1 LIQNNWKNKEAD
13 MQLLKVLARV
23 LEYPTRELQ
32 ASRDALV
39 AAVLEDNRLSGQ
51 KKEQLLRGI
60 DKVCSDDLLSLQ
72 EAYVGIFDKGRAT
85 SLLLFEHVH
94 GESRDRGQAMV
105 DLMEQYRANGLEI
118 DARELPDYLP
128 LFLEYL
134 STRPWDEIKNWL
146 EDIHHILGL
155 LGERL
160 YQRESFYHVVMDSLL
175 ELSGR
180 KTDRQELARIV
191 STEERDDTPE
201 ALDKV
206 WEEEMVKFVDDQGSS
221 CSTGGIVGQR
231 RRELEQTQTIHLSDQ
246 LMADVT
252 PRQTGRA

>member
-1 LIQNNWKNKEAD
+1 

-23 LEYPTRELQ
+23 LEYPTEELQ
-32 ASRDALV
+32 ASKDALV
-39 AAVLEDNRLSGQ
+39 AAVLEDSRLPRQ
-51 KKEQLLRGI
+51 NKEQLLRCVEMICDG
-60 DKVCSDDLLSLQ
+60 DLLDMQ
-72 EAYVGIFDKGRAT
+72 ENYVGMFDKGRAT

-105 DLMEQYRANGLEI
+105 DLMEEYRSNGLEI

-134 STRPWDEIKNWL
+134 STRPWDEIRNWL

-175 ELSGR
+175 TLSGR
-180 KTDRQELARIV
+180 SANRQELAEIV
-191 STEERDDTPE
+191 AAEERDDTPE

-221 CSTGGIVGQR
+221 CSTGSVVGQR

-246 LMADVT
+246 LMTDAT
-252 PRQTGRA
+252 PRQAGRA

>member
-1 LIQNNWKNKEAD
+1 MICDGDLLD
-13 MQLLKVLARV
+13 MQ
-23 LEYPTRELQ
+23 E
-32 ASRDALV
+32 
-39 AAVLEDNRLSGQ
+39 N
-51 KKEQLLRGI
+51 
-60 DKVCSDDLLSLQ
+60 
-72 EAYVGIFDKGRAT
+72 YVGMFDKGRAT

-105 DLMEQYRANGLEI
+105 DLMEEYRTNGLEI

-134 STRPWDEIKNWL
+134 STRPWDEIRNWL

-175 ELSGR
+175 NLSGR
-180 KTDRQELARIV
+180 SANRQELAEIV
-191 STEERDDTPE
+191 AAEERDDTPE

-221 CSTGGIVGQR
+221 CSTGSVVGQR

-246 LMADVT
+246 LMTEAT
-252 PRQTGRA
+252 PRQAGRA

>member
-1 LIQNNWKNKEAD
+1 

-23 LEYPTRELQ
+23 LEYPTEELQ
-32 ASRDALV
+32 ASKDALI
-39 AAVLEDNRLSGQ
+39 AAVLEDSRLPRQ
-51 KKEQLLRGI
+51 NKEQLLRCVEMLCDG
-60 DKVCSDDLLSLQ
+60 DLLDMQ
-72 EAYVGIFDKGRAT
+72 ENYVGMFDKGRAT

-105 DLMEQYRANGLEI
+105 DLMEEYRSNGLEI

-134 STRPWDEIKNWL
+134 STRPWDEIQNWL

-175 ELSGR
+175 TLSGR
-180 KTDRQELARIV
+180 EANRQELARLV
-191 STEERDDTPE
+191 ASEERDDTPE

-221 CSTGGIVGQR
+221 CSTGDVVGQR

-246 LMADVT
+246 LMTDAT
-252 PRQTGRA
+252 PRQAGRA

>member
-1 LIQNNWKNKEAD
+1 

-23 LEYPTRELQ
+23 LEYPTEELQ
-32 ASRDALV
+32 ASKDALV
-39 AAVLEDNRLSGQ
+39 AAVLEDSRLPRQS
-51 KKEQLLRGI
+51 KEQLLRCVEMICDG
-60 DKVCSDDLLSLQ
+60 DLLDMQ
-72 EAYVGIFDKGRAT
+72 ENYVGMFDKGRAT

-105 DLMEQYRANGLEI
+105 DLMEEYRTNGLEI

-134 STRPWDEIKNWL
+134 STRPWDEIRNWL

-175 ELSGR
+175 TLSGR
-180 KTDRQELARIV
+180 SANRQELAEIV
-191 STEERDDTPE
+191 AAEERDDTPE

-221 CSTGGIVGQR
+221 CSTGSVVGQR

-246 LMADVT
+246 LMTDAT
-252 PRQTGRA
+252 PRQAGRA

>member
-1 LIQNNWKNKEAD
+1 
-13 MQLLKVLARV
+13 MQLLKVMARV
-23 LEYPTRELQ
+23 LEYPTEELQ
-32 ASRDALV
+32 AAKDALI
-39 AAVLEDNRLSGQ
+39 AAVLEDSRLPRQ
-51 KKEQLLRGI
+51 NKEQLLTGI
-60 DKVCSDDLLSLQ
+60 DRVCDTDLLDLQ
-72 EAYVGIFDKGRAT
+72 EAYVSLFDKGRST

-118 DARELPDYLP
+118 DAKELPDYLP

-134 STRPWDEIKNWL
+134 STRPWDEIQNWL

-160 YQRESFYHVVMDSLL
+160 YQRESVYHVIMDALL
-175 ELSGR
+175 VLSGR
-180 KTDRQELARIV
+180 KADRQELARIV
-191 STEERDDTPE
+191 ASEERDDTPE

-221 CSTGGIVGQR
+221 CSTGGVVGQR
-231 RRELEQTQTIHLSDQ
+231 RRELEQTQSIHLSDQ
-246 LMADVT
+246 LMTDASH
-252 PRQTGRA
+252 RQTGRA

>member
-1 LIQNNWKNKEAD
+1 

-23 LEYPTRELQ
+23 LEYPTEELQ
-32 ASRDALV
+32 ASKDALV
-39 AAVLEDNRLSGQ
+39 AAVLEDSRLPRQ
-51 KKEQLLRGI
+51 NKEQLLRCVEMICDG
-60 DKVCSDDLLSLQ
+60 DLLDMQ
-72 EAYVGIFDKGRAT
+72 ENYVGMFDKGRAT

-105 DLMEQYRANGLEI
+105 DLMEEYRTNGLEI

-134 STRPWDEIKNWL
+134 STRPWDEIRNWL

-175 ELSGR
+175 TLSGR
-180 KTDRQELARIV
+180 SANRQELAEIV
-191 STEERDDTPE
+191 AAEERDDTPE

-221 CSTGGIVGQR
+221 CSTGSVVGQR

-246 LMADVT
+246 LMTDAT
-252 PRQTGRA
+252 PRPAGRA

>member
-1 LIQNNWKNKEAD
+1 

-23 LEYPTRELQ
+23 LEYPTEELQ
-32 ASRDALV
+32 ASKDALI
-39 AAVLEDNRLSGQ
+39 AAVLEDSRLPRQ
-51 KKEQLLRGI
+51 NKEQLLRCVEMLCDG
-60 DKVCSDDLLSLQ
+60 DLLDMQ
-72 EAYVGIFDKGRAT
+72 ENYVGMFDKGRTT

-105 DLMEQYRANGLEI
+105 DLMEEYRTNGLEI

-134 STRPWDEIKNWL
+134 STRPWDEIRNWL

-175 ELSGR
+175 ILSGR
-180 KTDRQELARIV
+180 NANRQELAQIV
-191 STEERDDTPE
+191 ASEERDDTPE

-221 CSTGGIVGQR
+221 CSSSSVVGQR

-246 LMADVT
+246 LMTDAT
-252 PRQTGRA
+252 PRQAGRA

>member
-1 LIQNNWKNKEAD
+1 
-13 MQLLKVLARV
+13 MQLLKVLARI
-23 LEYPTRELQ
+23 LEYPCAELQ
-32 ASRDALV
+32 TAKDAMV
-39 AAVLEDNRLSGQ
+39 EAVLEDSRLPR
-51 KKEQLLRGI
+51 KNKEQLLQCI
-60 DKVCSDDLLSLQ
+60 DRLCDGDLLELE
-72 EAYVGIFDKGRAT
+72 EAYTGIFDKGRAT

-118 DARELPDYLP
+118 DAKELPDYLP

-134 STRPWDEIKNWL
+134 STRPWEEIRNWL

-160 YQRESFYHVVMDSLL
+160 YQRESFYHVAMDSLL

-191 STEERDDTPE
+191 ASEERDDTPE

-221 CSTGGIVGQR
+221 CSTGGVVGQR
-231 RRELEQTQTIHLSDQ
+231 RRELEQTQTIHLSDH
-246 LMADVT
+246 LMTDVT
-252 PRQTGRA
+252 PAQARAAVRDA

>member
-1 LIQNNWKNKEAD
+1 

-23 LEYPTRELQ
+23 LEYPTEELQ
-32 ASRDALV
+32 ASKDALV
-39 AAVLEDNRLSGQ
+39 AAVLEDSRLPRQ
-51 KKEQLLRGI
+51 NKEQLLRCVEMICDG
-60 DKVCSDDLLSLQ
+60 DLLDMQ
-72 EAYVGIFDKGRAT
+72 ENYVGMFDKGRAT

-105 DLMEQYRANGLEI
+105 DLMEEYRTNGLEI

-134 STRPWDEIKNWL
+134 STRPWDEIRNWL

-175 ELSGR
+175 TLSGR
-180 KTDRQELARIV
+180 SANRQELAEIV
-191 STEERDDTPE
+191 AAEERDDTPE

-221 CSTGGIVGQR
+221 CSTGSVVGQR
-231 RRELEQTQTIHLSDQ
+231 RRELEQTQTIHLSDH
-246 LMADVT
+246 LMTDAT
-252 PRQTGRA
+252 PRQAGRA

>member
-1 LIQNNWKNKEAD
+1 
-13 MQLLKVLARV
+13 MQLMTVLARM
-23 LEYPTRELQ
+23 LEYPTTELQ
-32 ASRDALV
+32 AARDDLV
-39 AAVLEDNRLSGQ
+39 AVVLEDSRLPRRH
-51 KKEQLLRGI
+51 KEQLLETLDRLCAV
-60 DKVCSDDLLSLQ
+60 DVMDLQ
-72 EAYVGIFDKGRAT
+72 EAYVGLFDRGRAT

-105 DLMEQYRANGLEI
+105 DLMDTYRRNGLDI

-134 STRPWDEIKNWL
+134 STRPWDEIRPWL

-160 YQRESFYHVVMDSLL
+160 YQRQSHYHVVMDALL
-175 ELSGR
+175 ALSGR
-180 KTDRQELARIV
+180 NADRQALAKLV
-191 STEERDDTPE
+191 AAEARDDTPE

-221 CSTGGIVGQR
+221 CGQGEMVGQR
-231 RRELEQTQTIHLSDQ
+231 RRELDQVQVLHLNDPGQ
-246 LMADVT
+246 PA
-252 PRQTGRA
+252 

>member
-1 LIQNNWKNKEAD
+1 
-13 MQLLKVLARV
+13 MQLLKVMARV
-23 LEYPTRELQ
+23 LEYPTEELL
-32 ASRDALV
+32 ASKDALV
-39 AAVLEDNRLSGQ
+39 AAVLEDNRLPR
-51 KKEQLLRGI
+51 KNKEQLLRCI
-60 DKVCSDDLLSLQ
+60 DLVCDGDLLDIQ
-72 EAYVGIFDKGRAT
+72 ENYVGTFDRGRAT

-105 DLMEQYRANGLEI
+105 DLMEEYRHNGLEI

-160 YQRESFYHVVMDSLL
+160 YQRESFYHAVMDSLL
-175 ELSGR
+175 VLSGR
-180 KTDRQELARIV
+180 DADRKELAQIV
-191 STEERDDTPE
+191 ASEERDDTPE

-221 CSTGGIVGQR
+221 CNTGGVVGQR

-246 LMADVT
+246 LMTDAT
-252 PRQTGRA
+252 PRQAKGA

>member
-1 LIQNNWKNKEAD
+1 

-23 LEYPTRELQ
+23 LEYPNEELQ
-32 ASRDALV
+32 QSRDALV
-39 AAVLEDNRLSGQ
+39 AVVLEDDRLPVRN
-51 KKEQLLRGI
+51 KERLLNCLDRLC
-60 DKVCSDDLLSLQ
+60 DDDLLDLQ
-72 EAYVGIFDKGRAT
+72 ETYVGLFDKGRAM

-105 DLMEQYRANGLEI
+105 DLMEEYRRNGLEI

-134 STRPWDEIKNWL
+134 STRPWEDIRSWL

-160 YQRESFYHVVMDSLL
+160 YQRQSFYHVVMDALL
-175 ELSGR
+175 VLSGR
-180 KTDRQELARIV
+180 KTDRQELARLV
-191 STEERDDTPE
+191 ASEERDDTPE

-221 CSTGGIVGQR
+221 CNTGGVVGQR
-231 RRELEQTQTIHLSDQ
+231 RRELEQTQTIHLSEQ
-246 LMADVT
+246 LMTDAT
-252 PRQTGRA
+252 PRPAGRA

>member
-1 LIQNNWKNKEAD
+1 

-23 LEYPTRELQ
+23 LEYPNEELQ
-32 ASRDALV
+32 ASKDALT
-39 AAVLEDNRLSGQ
+39 AAVLEDSRLPRQ
-51 KKEQLLRGI
+51 NKEQLLRCL
-60 DKVCSDDLLSLQ
+60 DRLCSGDLLDLQ
-72 EAYVGIFDKGRAT
+72 EAYVGTFDKGRAT

-105 DLMEQYRANGLEI
+105 DLMEEYRSNGLEI

-134 STRPWDEIKNWL
+134 STRPWEEVQNWL

-175 ELSGR
+175 VMSGR
-180 KTDRQELARIV
+180 KANRQELAQIV
-191 STEERDDTPE
+191 AAEERDDTPE

-221 CSTGGIVGQR
+221 CSTGSVVGQR

-246 LMADVT
+246 LMTDAT
-252 PRQTGRA
+252 PRQAGRA

>member
-1 LIQNNWKNKEAD
+1 
-13 MQLLKVLARV
+13 MQLLRVLARI
-23 LEYPTRELQ
+23 LEYPSAELQ

-39 AAVLEDNRLSGQ
+39 AVILEDTRLPGRH
-51 KKEQLLRGI
+51 KEQLLSTIERL
-60 DKVCSDDLLSLQ
+60 CSGDLLDLQ
-72 EAYVGIFDKGRAT
+72 ESYVSTFDKGRAT

-118 DARELPDYLP
+118 DVKELPDYLP

-134 STRPWDEIKNWL
+134 STRPWQEIRNWL

-160 YQRESFYHVVMDSLL
+160 YQRESIYHVVMDALL

-180 KTDRQELARIV
+180 KTDRQELAQLV
-191 STEERDDTPE
+191 AAEERDDTPE
-201 ALDKV
+201 ALDRV

-221 CSTGGIVGQR
+221 CSTGGAVGQR
-231 RRELEQTQTIHLSDQ
+231 RRELEQTRSIHLSDQ
-246 LMADVT
+246 LLADAR
-252 PRQTGRA
+252 PQGHA

>member
-1 LIQNNWKNKEAD
+1 

-23 LEYPTRELQ
+23 LEYPTEELQ
-32 ASRDALV
+32 ASKDALV
-39 AAVLEDNRLSGQ
+39 AAVLEDSRLPRQ
-51 KKEQLLRGI
+51 NKEQLLRCVEMICDG
-60 DKVCSDDLLSLQ
+60 DLLDMQ
-72 EAYVGIFDKGRAT
+72 ENYVGMFDKGRAT

-105 DLMEQYRANGLEI
+105 DLMEEYRTNGLEI

-134 STRPWDEIKNWL
+134 STRPWDEIRNWL

-175 ELSGR
+175 TLSGR
-180 KTDRQELARIV
+180 SANRQELAEIV
-191 STEERDDTPE
+191 AAEERDDTPE

-221 CSTGGIVGQR
+221 CSTGNVVGQR

-246 LMADVT
+246 LMTDAT
-252 PRQTGRA
+252 LRQAGRA

>member
-1 LIQNNWKNKEAD
+1 

-23 LEYPTRELQ
+23 LEYPTEDLQ
-32 ASRDALV
+32 QSRDALV
-39 AAVLEDNRLSGQ
+39 AAVLEDTRLPGQ
-51 KKEQLLRGI
+51 NKEQLLRCVETLC
-60 DKVCSDDLLSLQ
+60 DSDLLDMQ
-72 EAYVGIFDKGRAT
+72 ESYVGLFDKGRAT

-118 DARELPDYLP
+118 DAKELPDYLP

-134 STRPWDEIKNWL
+134 STRPWDEIRNWL

-160 YQRESFYHVVMDSLL
+160 YQRESFYHVVMDALL
-175 ELSGR
+175 VLSGR
-180 KTDRQELARIV
+180 KTDRQELAQIV
-191 STEERDDTPE
+191 ASEERDDTPE

-221 CSTGGIVGQR
+221 CSTGGVVGQR

-246 LMADVT
+246 LMTDAT
-252 PRQTGRA
+252 PRPAGRA

>member
-1 LIQNNWKNKEAD
+1 
-13 MQLLKVLARV
+13 MTLLRVIAR
-23 LEYPTRELQ
+23 LLDYPTAELQ
-32 ASRDALV
+32 QAKDELV
-39 AAVLEDNRLSGQ
+39 AVVLEDRQLPQQQ
-51 KKEQLLRGI
+51 KGELLRC
-60 DKVCSDDLLSLQ
+60 VELLCENNLLDLQ
-72 EAYVGIFDKGRAT
+72 EEYVGTFDRGRAT

-134 STRPWDEIKNWL
+134 STRPGEEIRNWL

-160 YQRESFYHVVMDSLL
+160 YQRESLYHVLMDSLL
-175 ELSGR
+175 VLSGR
-180 KTDRQELARIV
+180 ESNRQELAQIV
-191 STEERDDTPE
+191 ASEERDDTPE

-206 WEEEMVKFVDDQGSS
+206 WEEEMVKFVDDEGGS
-221 CSTGGIVGQR
+221 CNTGGVVGQR

-246 LMADVT
+246 LMTDAT
-252 PRQTGRA
+252 PRQAGRA

>member
-1 LIQNNWKNKEAD
+1 

-23 LEYPTRELQ
+23 LESPTEELQ
-32 ASRDALV
+32 QSKDALL
-39 AAVLEDNRLSGQ
+39 AAVLEDSRLPRQ
-51 KKEQLLRGI
+51 NKEQLLTCI
-60 DKVCSDDLLSLQ
+60 DRLCDGDLMDLQ
-72 EAYVGIFDKGRAT
+72 EAYVGTFDRGRAT

-118 DARELPDYLP
+118 DAKELPDYLP

-134 STRPWDEIKNWL
+134 STRPWEEIRNWL

-160 YQRESFYHVVMDSLL
+160 YQRESFYHVAMDSLL
-175 ELSGR
+175 VLSGR
-180 KTDRQELARIV
+180 KTNRQELAQIV
-191 STEERDDTPE
+191 ASEERDDTPE

-221 CSTGGIVGQR
+221 CGTGGVVGQR

-246 LMADVT
+246 LMTDAT
-252 PRQTGRA
+252 PRPAGRA

>member
-1 LIQNNWKNKEAD
+1 
-13 MQLLKVLARV
+13 MQLLKVLARL

-32 ASRDALV
+32 TSKDALV
-39 AAVLEDNRLSGQ
+39 AAVLEDSRLPQ
-51 KKEQLLRGI
+51 KHKEQLLRSI
-60 DKVCSDDLLSLQ
+60 DIVCSENLLSLQ
-72 EAYVGIFDKGRAT
+72 ESYVGMFDKGRST

-118 DARELPDYLP
+118 DVKELPDYLP

-134 STRPWDEIKNWL
+134 STRPWEEIRNWL

-160 YQRESFYHVVMDSLL
+160 YQRESFYHVVMDALL

-180 KTDRQELARIV
+180 KADRQELARIV

-221 CSTGGIVGQR
+221 CSTGGVVGQR

-252 PRQTGRA
+252 PRQTGRP

>member
-1 LIQNNWKNKEAD
+1 MK
-13 MQLLKVLARV
+13 LLKVLARI
-23 LEYPTRELQ
+23 LEYPSAELQ
-32 ASRDALV
+32 ASKDAMV
-39 AAVLEDNRLSGQ
+39 AVVLEDSRLPQ
-51 KKEQLLRGI
+51 RNKEQLLQCI
-60 DKVCSDDLLSLQ
+60 DRLCDGNLLDLE
-72 EAYVGIFDKGRAT
+72 EAYTGTFDRGRAT

-105 DLMEQYRANGLEI
+105 DLMEEYRANGLEI

-134 STRPWDEIKNWL
+134 STRPWDEIQNWL

-160 YQRESFYHVVMDSLL
+160 YQRESVYHVAMDTLL

-180 KTDRQELARIV
+180 TTDRQELAQLV
-191 STEERDDTPE
+191 ASEERDDTPE

-221 CSTGGIVGQR
+221 CSTGGVVGQR
-231 RRELEQTQTIHLSDQ
+231 RRELEQTQTIHLSDH
-246 LMADVT
+246 LMTDVT
-252 PRQTGRA
+252 PAQARAAARDA

>member
-1 LIQNNWKNKEAD
+1 

-23 LEYPTRELQ
+23 LEYPTEELQ
-32 ASRDALV
+32 ASKDALV
-39 AAVLEDNRLSGQ
+39 AAVLEDPRLPRQ
-51 KKEQLLRGI
+51 NKEQLLRGVEW
-60 DKVCSDDLLSLQ
+60 VCAGDLLDMQ
-72 EAYVGIFDKGRAT
+72 ENYVAIFDKGRAT
-85 SLLLFEHVH
+85 SLWLFEHVH

-118 DARELPDYLP
+118 DAKELPDYLP

-134 STRPWDEIKNWL
+134 STRPWDEIRNWL

-175 ELSGR
+175 VLSGR
-180 KTDRQELARIV
+180 TVNRQELARIV
-191 STEERDDTPE
+191 AAEERDDTPE

-221 CSTGGIVGQR
+221 CSTGGVVGQR

-246 LMADVT
+246 LMTDAT
-252 PRQTGRA
+252 PRQAGRA

>member
-1 LIQNNWKNKEAD
+1 

-23 LEYPTRELQ
+23 LEYPTEELQ
-32 ASRDALV
+32 QNRDALV
-39 AAVLEDNRLSGQ
+39 AAVLEDSRLPRQ
-51 KKEQLLRGI
+51 NKDQLLTCIERLCEG
-60 DKVCSDDLLSLQ
+60 DLLDLQ
-72 EAYVGIFDKGRAT
+72 EAYVGTFDRGRAT

-105 DLMEQYRANGLEI
+105 DLMEQYNANGLEI

-134 STRPWDEIKNWL
+134 STRPWDEVKNWL

-160 YQRESFYHVVMDSLL
+160 FQRESIYHVVMDALL
-175 ELSGR
+175 VLSGR
-180 KTDRQELARIV
+180 AADRQELARIV
-191 STEERDDTPE
+191 ASEERDDTPE
-201 ALDKV
+201 ALDRV

-221 CSTGGIVGQR
+221 CASGGVVGQR
-231 RRELEQTQTIHLSDQ
+231 RRELEQTQTIHLSEQ
-246 LMADVT
+246 LMVNAT
-252 PRQTGRA
+252 HRETGRA

>member
-1 LIQNNWKNKEAD
+1 

-23 LEYPTRELQ
+23 LEYPTEELQ
-32 ASRDALV
+32 ASKDALV
-39 AAVLEDNRLSGQ
+39 AAVLEDSRLPRQ
-51 KKEQLLRGI
+51 NKEQLLRCVEM
-60 DKVCSDDLLSLQ
+60 VCDGDLLDMQ
-72 EAYVGIFDKGRAT
+72 ENYVGMFDKGRAT

-105 DLMEQYRANGLEI
+105 DLMEEYRTNGLEI

-134 STRPWDEIKNWL
+134 STRPWDEIRNWL

-175 ELSGR
+175 TLSGR
-180 KTDRQELARIV
+180 SANRQELAEIV
-191 STEERDDTPE
+191 AAEERDDTPE

-221 CSTGGIVGQR
+221 CSTGSVVGQR

-246 LMADVT
+246 LMTDAT
-252 PRQTGRA
+252 PRQAGRA

>member
-1 LIQNNWKNKEAD
+1 

-23 LEYPTRELQ
+23 LEYPTEELQ
-32 ASRDALV
+32 ASKDTLV
-39 AAVLEDNRLSGQ
+39 AAVLEDGRLPRQ
-51 KKEQLLRGI
+51 NKEQLLRGI
-60 DKVCSDDLLSLQ
+60 DMLCSGDLMDLQ
-72 EAYVGIFDKGRAT
+72 ENYVGTFDKGRAT

-105 DLMEQYRANGLEI
+105 DLMEEYRANGLEI

-180 KTDRQELARIV
+180 KANRQELAQLV
-191 STEERDDTPE
+191 ASEERDDTPE

-221 CSTGGIVGQR
+221 CSTGSVVGQR

-246 LMADVT
+246 LMTDAT
-252 PRQTGRA
+252 PRQAGRA

>member
-1 LIQNNWKNKEAD
+1 
-13 MQLLKVLARV
+13 MQLLKVIARV
-23 LEYPTRELQ
+23 LEYPNEELQ
-32 ASRDALV
+32 ASKDALV
-39 AAVLEDNRLSGQ
+39 AAVLQDNRLPGQ
-51 KKEQLLRGI
+51 NKEQLLRCI
-60 DKVCSDDLLSLQ
+60 ELVCEGNLLDRQ
-72 EAYVGIFDKGRAT
+72 EEYVGTFDKGRAT

-105 DLMEQYRANGLEI
+105 DLMEEYRANGLEI

-134 STRPWDEIKNWL
+134 STRPWDEISNWL

-160 YQRESFYHVVMDSLL
+160 YQRESLYHVLMDSLL
-175 ELSGR
+175 VLSGR
-180 KTDRQELARIV
+180 EANRQELAQIV
-191 STEERDDTPE
+191 ASEERDDTPE

-221 CSTGGIVGQR
+221 CSTGGVVGQR
-231 RRELEQTQTIHLSDQ
+231 RRELEQTQTIHLADQ
-246 LMADVT
+246 LMTDAT
-252 PRQTGRA
+252 PRQAGGA

>member
-1 LIQNNWKNKEAD
+1 

-23 LEYPTRELQ
+23 LEYPTEELQ
-32 ASRDALV
+32 ASKDALV
-39 AAVLEDNRLSGQ
+39 AAVLEDSRLPRQ
-51 KKEQLLRGI
+51 NKEQLLRCVEMICDG
-60 DKVCSDDLLSLQ
+60 DLLDMQ
-72 EAYVGIFDKGRAT
+72 ENYVGMFDKGRAT

-105 DLMEQYRANGLEI
+105 DLMEEYRTNGLEI

-134 STRPWDEIKNWL
+134 STRPWDEIRNWL

-175 ELSGR
+175 TLSGR
-180 KTDRQELARIV
+180 SANRQELAEIV
-191 STEERDDTPE
+191 AAEERDDTPE

-221 CSTGGIVGQR
+221 CSTGSVVGQR

-246 LMADVT
+246 LMTDAT
-252 PRQTGRA
+252 PRQAGRA

>member
-1 LIQNNWKNKEAD
+1 

-23 LEYPTRELQ
+23 LEYPTEELQ
-32 ASRDALV
+32 ASKDALV
-39 AAVLEDNRLSGQ
+39 AAVLEDTRLPRQ
-51 KKEQLLRGI
+51 NKEQLLRGVEI
-60 DKVCSDDLLSLQ
+60 VCAGDLMDMQ
-72 EAYVGIFDKGRAT
+72 ENYVGIFDKGRAT

-134 STRPWDEIKNWL
+134 STRPWDEIRNWL

-155 LGERL
+155 LAERL

-175 ELSGR
+175 VLSGR
-180 KTDRQELARIV
+180 KVNRQELAQIV
-191 STEERDDTPE
+191 ASEERDDTPE

-221 CSTGGIVGQR
+221 CSTGGVVGQR

-246 LMADVT
+246 LMTDAT
-252 PRQTGRA
+252 PRQAGRA

>member
-1 LIQNNWKNKEAD
+1 

-23 LEYPTRELQ
+23 LEYPTEELQ
-32 ASRDALV
+32 ASKDALI
-39 AAVLEDNRLSGQ
+39 AAVLEDSRLPRQ
-51 KKEQLLRGI
+51 NKEQLLRCVEM
-60 DKVCSDDLLSLQ
+60 VCDGDLLDMQ
-72 EAYVGIFDKGRAT
+72 ENYVGMFDKGRAT

-105 DLMEQYRANGLEI
+105 DLMEEYRTNGLEI

-134 STRPWDEIKNWL
+134 STRPWDEIRNWL

-175 ELSGR
+175 TLSGR
-180 KTDRQELARIV
+180 SANRQELAEIV
-191 STEERDDTPE
+191 AAEERDDTPE

-221 CSTGGIVGQR
+221 CSTGSVVGQR

-246 LMADVT
+246 LMTDAT
-252 PRQTGRA
+252 PRQAGRA

>member
-1 LIQNNWKNKEAD
+1 

-23 LEYPTRELQ
+23 LEYPTEELQ
-32 ASRDALV
+32 ASKDALI
-39 AAVLEDNRLSGQ
+39 AAVLEDSRLPRQ
-51 KKEQLLRGI
+51 NKEQLLRCVEM
-60 DKVCSDDLLSLQ
+60 VCDGDLLDMQ
-72 EAYVGIFDKGRAT
+72 ENYVGMFDKGRAT

-105 DLMEQYRANGLEI
+105 DLMEEYRSNGLEI

-134 STRPWDEIKNWL
+134 STRPLDEIQNWL

-175 ELSGR
+175 TLSGR
-180 KTDRQELARIV
+180 VANRQELARIV
-191 STEERDDTPE
+191 ASEERDDTPE

-221 CSTGGIVGQR
+221 CSTGSVVGQR

-246 LMADVT
+246 LMTDAT
-252 PRQTGRA
+252 PRQAGRA

>member
-1 LIQNNWKNKEAD
+1 

-23 LEYPTRELQ
+23 LEYPTEELQ
-32 ASRDALV
+32 ASRDVLV
-39 AAVLEDNRLSGQ
+39 AAVLEDSRLPRQ
-51 KKEQLLRGI
+51 NKEQLLRCVEMLCDG
-60 DKVCSDDLLSLQ
+60 DLLDMQ
-72 EAYVGIFDKGRAT
+72 ETYVGTFDKGRAT

-134 STRPWDEIKNWL
+134 STRPWVEIRNWL

-160 YQRESFYHVVMDSLL
+160 YQRDSFYHVVMDSLL
-175 ELSGR
+175 MLSGR
-180 KTDRQELARIV
+180 KANRQELARIV
-191 STEERDDTPE
+191 ASEERDDTPD

-221 CSTGGIVGQR
+221 CSTGGVVGQR

-246 LMADVT
+246 LMTDAT
-252 PRQTGRA
+252 LRQAGRA

>member
-1 LIQNNWKNKEAD
+1 

-23 LEYPTRELQ
+23 LEYPTEELQ
-32 ASRDALV
+32 ASKDSLV
-39 AAVLEDNRLSGQ
+39 AAVLEDSRLPRQS
-51 KKEQLLRGI
+51 KEQLLRCVEM
-60 DKVCSDDLLSLQ
+60 VCDGDLLDMQ
-72 EAYVGIFDKGRAT
+72 ENYVGMFDKGRAT

-105 DLMEQYRANGLEI
+105 DLMEEYRTNGLEI

-134 STRPWDEIKNWL
+134 STRPWDEIRNWL

-175 ELSGR
+175 TLSGR
-180 KTDRQELARIV
+180 SANRQELAEIV
-191 STEERDDTPE
+191 AAEERDDTPE

-221 CSTGGIVGQR
+221 CSTGSVVGQR

-246 LMADVT
+246 LMTDAT
-252 PRQTGRA
+252 PRQAGRA

>member
-1 LIQNNWKNKEAD
+1 
-13 MQLLKVLARV
+13 MQLLRVLARI
-23 LEYPTRELQ
+23 LEYPTAELQ

-39 AAVLEDNRLSGQ
+39 AVILEDTRLPGRH
-51 KKEQLLRGI
+51 KDQLLHTI
-60 DKVCSDDLLSLQ
+60 DRLCSGDLLDLQ
-72 EAYVGIFDKGRAT
+72 ETYVSTFDKGRAT

-118 DARELPDYLP
+118 DVKELPDYLP

-134 STRPWDEIKNWL
+134 STRPWQEIRNWL

-160 YQRESFYHVVMDSLL
+160 YQRESIYHVVMDALL

-180 KTDRQELARIV
+180 KTDRQELAQLV
-191 STEERDDTPE
+191 AAEERDDTPE
-201 ALDKV
+201 ALDRV
-206 WEEEMVKFVDDQGSS
+206 WEEEMVKFVDDQGGS
-221 CSTGGIVGQR
+221 CSTGGAVGQR
-231 RRELEQTQTIHLSDQ
+231 RRELEQTRTIHLSDQ
-246 LMADVT
+246 LLADG
-252 PRQTGRA
+252 RQQGHA

>member
-1 LIQNNWKNKEAD
+1 
-13 MQLLKVLARV
+13 MQLLRVLARM
-23 LEYPTRELQ
+23 LEYPTAELQ
-32 ASRDALV
+32 GARDELV
-39 AAVLEDNRLSGQ
+39 AVILEDSRLPGRH
-51 KKEQLLRGI
+51 KDQLLRSL
-60 DKVCSDDLLSLQ
+60 DTLCTSDLLDLQ
-72 EAYVGIFDKGRAT
+72 ESYVSTFDKGRAT

-105 DLMEQYRANGLEI
+105 DLMEEYRANGLEI
-118 DARELPDYLP
+118 DVRELPDYLP

-134 STRPWDEIKNWL
+134 STRPWQEISSWL

-160 YQRESFYHVVMDSLL
+160 YQRKSPYHVVMDALL

-191 STEERDDTPE
+191 AAEERDDTPE
-201 ALDKV
+201 ALDRV

-221 CSTGGIVGQR
+221 CGTGGVVGQR
-231 RRELEQTQTIHLSDQ
+231 RRELEQTRTIHLSDQ
-246 LMADVT
+246 LMADAR
-252 PRQTGRA
+252 PEGHA